1 MLVKTLSK
9 MNKNKIVKILSN
21 EKKSFLIYAVDDQ
34 KNNLNFLSLFL
45 SRQGFDII
53 TEIDILKAIP
63 AIEKAHPDLILL
75 DILMP
80 KLSGFDACTLLKSS
94 PITKDIPIIFLSAL
108 DDINDKV
115 KGLELGAVDYVTKP
129 FQFPELLSRINV
141 CLKIKTLHDNLEKQ
155 NKILIEEIKAK
166 KNAQLALK
174 KSEEKVRT
182 IINNNLNGMIVI
194 DHDGIILFVNKE
206 AEKIFGRTS
215 DKMLGETLG
224 LPLEFDK
231 ISELEIPRRQ
241 NELAGGNQKLLIV
254 EMRAVPI
261 IWNDKNAYLI
271 SLINITERKKMEE
284 KLKILFQASEQSP
297 ASIVITNL
305 EGNIEYVNPK
315 FEELSGYKEEEVL
328 GKNPRIL
335 KSGHLK
341 ECDYKKL
348 WQTISQGK
356 EWHGE
361 FHNVKKNGELYW
373 EKALIS
379 PIFNSAGAITH
390 FMAVKEDITEKK
402 QQEILLQYQ
411 AKYDHLTKI
420 PNRNYALE
428 KVNYFLNQARDTQT
442 NLGLMFIDLDHFK
455 EVNDN
460 LGHDFGDE
468 LLIQATERM
477 KNALR
482 STDLLARLGG
492 DEFFM
497 AIPYLTKLA
506 DLEKIAKKIIQ
517 LLHQTFHI
525 FEHQISISASVG
537 ITIFPQDGD
546 NLKELI
552 RNADLAM
559 YESKKNGRNQ
569 FQFYDIEMTKKEIN
583 KSHLEQNFL
592 EAIEKQEFKIV
603 YQPIIEF
610 NSELIVGAEAFIRW
624 ENKDIGLIYPEKFI
638 PILEKKGL
646 IFTLQNW
653 MLKSIYKDIKQ
664 WQTIKNIPISIK
676 LSEYQF
682 QDQNMIQE
690 LVNFIVKNQQENNL
704 IEIQINEEILL
715 EQKYLVKDILENLS
729 QLNINLSLD
738 NFGIGCLHLQNFQKL
753 KFKYLKINPSLI
765 HNLINNQETK
775 LLVKS
780 IIALAQIFNIKTI
793 ANGVETIK
801 QVDILR
807 ELNCDYGQGY
817 FFSKPLSSTNLTQY
831 LLKQQQYI
839 DDYLRKIYLS

>member
-1 MLVKTLSK
+1 MLVKTRSK
-9 MNKNKIVKILSN
+9 MNKNKVVKILSN
-21 EKKSFLIYAVDDQ
+21 KKKSFLIYIVDDQ
-34 KNNLNFLSLFL
+34 KINLNLLSIFLT
-45 SRQGFDII
+45 RQGFDII

-63 AIEKAHPDLILL
+63 AIEKIHPDLILL

-80 KLSGFDACTLLKSS
+80 NLSGFEACSLLKSS

-108 DDINDKV
+108 DGIKDKI
-115 KGLELGAVDYVTKP
+115 KGLELGAMDYVTKP

-141 CLKIKTLHDNLEKQ
+141 CLKIQRLHDNLEKQ
-155 NKILIEEIKAK
+155 NKILIAEIKAK
-166 KNAQLALK
+166 KKAELALK
-174 KSEEKVRT
+174 KSEEKVKT
-182 IINNNLNGMIVI
+182 IINNNLNGMMVL

-206 AEKIFGRTS
+206 AEKIFDRTS

-231 ISELEIPRRQ
+231 ISELEIP
-241 NELAGGNQKLLIV
+241 QKQSQSTEVKQELLIV

-271 SLINITERKKMEE
+271 SFINITERKKMED

-297 ASIVITNL
+297 ASIVITNI

-335 KSGHLK
+335 KSGHFQ

-348 WQTISQGK
+348 WQTITQGK
-356 EWHGE
+356 EWQGE
-361 FHNVKKNGELYW
+361 FHNRKKNGELYW

-379 PIFNSAGAITH
+379 PIFNSVGAITH

-428 KVNYFLNQARDTQT
+428 KVNYLLNQARDTNT

-455 EVNDN
+455 DVNDN

-468 LLIQATERM
+468 LLIQATQRM

-497 AIPYLTKLA
+497 AIPYITKSE
-506 DLEKIAKKIIQ
+506 DLEKIATKIIK
-517 LLHQTFHI
+517 LLHQNFHI
-525 FEHQISISASVG
+525 FERQISISASIG

-546 NLKELI
+546 NLKQLI

-559 YESKKNGRNQ
+559 YEAKKNGRNQ
-569 FQFYDIEMTKKEIN
+569 FEFYHVEMTKKKITN
-583 KSHLEQNFL
+583 FHLEQNL
-592 EAIEKQEFKIV
+592 LKAIEKQEFKIV

-610 NSELIVGAEAFIRW
+610 NSQLIIGAEALIRW
-624 ENKDIGLIYPEKFI
+624 ENKEIGLIYPEKFI
-638 PILEKKGL
+638 PILEKNGM
-646 IFTLQNW
+646 IVTLEEW
-653 MLKSIYKDIKQ
+653 MLKSMAEDIKQ
-664 WQTIKNIPISIK
+664 WKIIKNIPISIK

-682 QDQNMIQE
+682 QDHNLIQK
-690 LVNFIVKNQQENNL
+690 LINFIVKNQQENN
-704 IEIQINEEILL
+704 IIDIQINEEILF
-715 EQKYLVKDILENLS
+715 EKKYFVKDILDKLS

-738 NFGIGCLHLQNFQKL
+738 NFGMDCLHLQHFQKF
-753 KFKYLKINPSLI
+753 KFKYLKIHHS
-765 HNLINNQETK
+765 LINNLVDNPETK

-780 IIALAQIFNIKTI
+780 IITLAQIFKIKTI
-793 ANGVETIK
+793 AHGVETIQ
-801 QVDILR
+801 QVEILR

-817 FFSKPLSSTNLTQY
+817 FFSQALSPTNLTQY
-831 LLKQQQYI
+831 LLK
-839 DDYLRKIYLS
+839 KPEIY

>member
-34 KNNLNFLSLFL
+34 KVNLNLLTVFLS
-45 SRQGFDII
+45 SQGFEII
-53 TEIDILKAIP
+53 TETDILKAIP
-63 AIEKAHPDLILL
+63 DIERTCPDIILL
-75 DILMP
+75 DIVMP
-80 KLSGFDACTLLKSS
+80 NLSGFDACSLLKSS
-94 PITKDIPIIFLSAL
+94 PITKHIPIIFLTAL
-108 DDINDKV
+108 DDIQDKV
-115 KGLELGAVDYVTKP
+115 KGLELGAMDYITKP

-141 CLKIKTLHDNLEKQ
+141 CLKLKKLHDNLETQ
-155 NKILIEEIKAK
+155 NSHLIQEIKAR

-174 KSEEKVRT
+174 KSEERVRT
-182 IINNNLNGMIVI
+182 IINNNLHGMIVI

-206 AEKIFGRTS
+206 AEKIFDRTS

-231 ISELEIPRRQ
+231 ITELEIPRKSSK
-241 NELAGGNQKLLIV
+241 LAEGNQELLIV

-261 IWNDKNAYLI
+261 IWNDRNAYLI
-271 SLINITERKKMEE
+271 SFINITEKKKMEE

-335 KSGHLK
+335 KSGHFQ

-348 WQTISQGK
+348 WQTISKGK
-356 EWHGE
+356 EWQGE
-361 FHNVKKNGELYW
+361 FHNIKKNGELYW

-402 QQEILLQYQ
+402 QQETLLQYQ

-497 AIPYLTKLA
+497 AIPYVTKLT
-506 DLEKIAKKIIQ
+506 DLEKIANKIIE

-525 FEHQISISASVG
+525 FDHQISISASVG

-546 NLKELI
+546 NLKQLI

-559 YESKKNGRNQ
+559 YESKKNGRDQ
-569 FQFYDIEMTKKEIN
+569 FQFYHVEMTKKEIN
-583 KSHLEQNFL
+583 KSDLEQNFL
-592 EAIEKQEFKIV
+592 QAIEKQEFKMV

-624 ENKDIGLIYPEKFI
+624 ENKEIGLIYPEKFI
-638 PILEKKGL
+638 PILEKNGL
-646 IFTLQNW
+646 ISTLENW
-653 MLKSIYKDIKQ
+653 MLKSIYQDIKQ
-664 WQTIKNIPISIK
+664 WQIIKNIPISIK

-682 QDQNMIQE
+682 QDHNMIEE
-690 LVNFIVKNQQENNL
+690 LINFIAKNQQENNI

-715 EQKYLVKDILENLS
+715 EKKYLIKDILDSLCE
-729 QLNINLSLD
+729 LNINLSLD
-738 NFGIGCLHLQNFQKL
+738 NFGVGCLHLQNFQKF
-753 KFKYLKINPSLI
+753 KFKYLKIDQSLI
-765 HNLINNQETK
+765 HNLVNNKETK

-780 IIALAQIFNIKTI
+780 IISLAKIFNIKTI

-801 QVDILR
+801 EVDILR

-817 FFSKPLSSTNLTQY
+817 FFSKPLSPTNLTQY
-831 LLKQQQYI
+831 LLKQQKYI
-839 DDYLRKIYLS
+839 DDSLRKIYLS

>member
-1 MLVKTLSK
+1 
-9 MNKNKIVKILSN
+9 MNKNKIVKILSK
-21 EKKSFLIYAVDDQ
+21 EKKSFLIYIVDDQ
-34 KNNLNFLSLFL
+34 KINLNLLSIFL
-45 SRQGFDII
+45 SRQGFDIL

-80 KLSGFDACTLLKSS
+80 NLSGFDACSLLKSS

-108 DDINDKV
+108 DDIKDKI
-115 KGLELGAVDYVTKP
+115 KGLELGAIDYVTKP
-129 FQFPELLSRINV
+129 FQYTELLSRINV
-141 CLKIKTLHDNLEKQ
+141 CLKIKSLHDNLEKQ
-155 NKILIEEIKAK
+155 NKNLIAEIKAK

-174 KSEEKVRT
+174 KSEEKVKT
-182 IINNNLNGMIVI
+182 IINNDLNGMIVI

-206 AEKIFGRTS
+206 AEKIFDRTS

-231 ISELEIPRRQ
+231 ISELEIPQRQ
-241 NELAGGNQKLLIV
+241 SKVAGITQELLIV
-254 EMRAVPI
+254 EMRTVPI
-261 IWNDKNAYLI
+261 IWNDRNAYLI
-271 SLINITERKKMEE
+271 SFINITERKKMEE
-284 KLKILFQASEQSP
+284 KLNILFQASEQSP
-297 ASIVITNL
+297 ASIVITNI

-335 KSGHLK
+335 KSGHFQ

-348 WQTISQGK
+348 WQTITQGK
-356 EWHGE
+356 EWQGE
-361 FHNVKKNGELYW
+361 FHNRKKNGELYW

-379 PIFNSAGAITH
+379 PIFNSAGVITH

-402 QQEILLQYQ
+402 QQEVLLQYQ

-428 KVNYFLNQARDTQT
+428 KVNYFLNQAKDTNT

-468 LLIQATERM
+468 LLIQATQRM

-497 AIPYLTKLA
+497 AIPYVTKLT
-506 DLEKIAKKIIQ
+506 DLEKVATKIIK
-517 LLHQTFHI
+517 LLHQNFHI
-525 FEHQISISASVG
+525 FERQISISASIG

-546 NLKELI
+546 NLKQLI

-559 YESKKNGRNQ
+559 YEAKKNGRNQ
-569 FQFYDIEMTKKEIN
+569 FEFYHVEMTKKKITN
-583 KSHLEQNFL
+583 FHLEQNL
-592 EAIEKQEFKIV
+592 LKAIEKQEFKIV

-610 NSELIVGAEAFIRW
+610 NSELVVSAEALIRW
-624 ENKDIGLIYPEKFI
+624 ENKEIGLIYPEKFI
-638 PILEKKGL
+638 PILEKNGM
-646 IFTLQNW
+646 IITLEEW
-653 MLKSIYKDIKQ
+653 MLKLIAEDIKQ
-664 WQTIKNIPISIK
+664 WKIIKNIPISIK

-682 QDQNMIQE
+682 QDHNLIQK
-690 LVNFIVKNQQENNL
+690 LINFIVKNQQENN
-704 IEIQINEEILL
+704 IIDIQINEEILF
-715 EQKYLVKDILENLS
+715 EKKYFVKDILDKLS

-738 NFGIGCLHLQNFQKL
+738 NFGIDCLHLQHFQKF
-753 KFKYLKINPSLI
+753 KFKYLKIDHS
-765 HNLINNQETK
+765 LINNLVDNPETK

-780 IIALAQIFNIKTI
+780 IITLAQIFKIKTI
-793 ANGVETIK
+793 AHGVETIQ

-817 FFSKPLSSTNLTQY
+817 FFSQPLSPNNLTQY
-831 LLKQQQYI
+831 LLKQQKYI
-839 DDYLRKIYLS
+839 DDSLKNIY